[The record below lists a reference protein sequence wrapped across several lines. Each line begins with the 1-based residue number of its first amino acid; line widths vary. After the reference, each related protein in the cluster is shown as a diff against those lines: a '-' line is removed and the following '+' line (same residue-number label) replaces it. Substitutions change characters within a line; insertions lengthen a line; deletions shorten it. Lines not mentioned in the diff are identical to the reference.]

1 MALVVQK
8 YGGSSLG
15 TPERIR
21 RVAERV
27 IATRAAGHDV
37 VVVASAMGDTTDE
50 LLDLAA
56 GVSGA
61 PGPARELD
69 MLLTSGERISNAL
82 LAIAMTD
89 LGQPACSLS
98 GPQAGVFTT
107 PEHGHARI
115 VDVLPTRVRQE
126 LDRGQVVLVA
136 GFQGLCKDTD
146 DITTLGRGGSDT
158 TAVAIAAALRADV
171 CEIYTDVDG
180 VCTADPRVVP
190 AARLLDR
197 VPPAQMLELAA
208 HGAKVLMPRSVEY
221 ARRHGVRLHVRSSF
235 TDRPGTLV
243 ADRAHPAEQ
252 EVEMEQTAVTAIA
265 HDRGVAL
272 VSVTG
277 VPDDPAR
284 TAKVFRVLADA
295 EVEVGTPVHKDS
307 RGRVDLSFT
316 VPHGSA
322 PAAVAA
328 LHAAVA
334 DIGFAA
340 VTCDQRVGT
349 VSVVGAGL
357 CAEVTATVC
366 ETFAALRVRIG
377 LLTTSALRITALC
390 TQDELDRAVRALH
403 EVFALSAD
411 HVGDHATVYAGSG
424 RGW

>member
-8 YGGSSLG
+8 YGGSSIG
-15 TPERIR
+15 SPERIR

-27 IATRAAGHDV
+27 VATRAAGHDV

-50 LLDLAA
+50 LLDMANR
-56 GVSGA
+56 VSRG

-82 LAIAMTD
+82 LAIALTD
-89 LGQPACSLS
+89 LGHPACSLS

-146 DITTLGRGGSDT
+146 DVTTLGRGGSDT
-158 TAVAIAAALRADV
+158 TAVALAGALHADV

-190 AARLLDR
+190 TARLLDR
-197 VPPAQMLELAA
+197 VSYAQMLELAA

-221 ARRHGVRLHVRSSF
+221 ARRQDVTIHVRSSF

-243 ADRAHPAEQ
+243 TTQ
-252 EVEMEQTAVTAIA
+252 EPEMEKPAVTAIA
-265 HDRGVAL
+265 HDRSVAL

-277 VPDDPAR
+277 VPDEDPAR
-284 TAKVFRVLADA
+284 SARVFRVLADA
-295 EVEVGTPVHKDS
+295 GVEVDMPVHKSS
-307 RGRVDLSFT
+307 RGRVDLSF
-316 VPHGSA
+316 
-322 PAAVAA
+322 AVARGAASTAVGA
-328 LHAAVA
+328 LHAAA
-334 DIGFAA
+334 EEIGFAA
-340 VTCDQRVGT
+340 VTSDHHVGT

-357 CAEVTATVC
+357 CADVTATVC
-366 ETFAALRVRIG
+366 ETFAALPARIR
-377 LLTTSALRITALC
+377 LLTTSELRISVLC
-390 TQDELDRAVRALH
+390 GEGELDRAVRALH
-403 EVFALSAD
+403 EVFELSAGR
-411 HVGDHATVYAGSG
+411 VGEVATVYAGTG

>member
-8 YGGSSLG
+8 YGGSSIG
-15 TPERIR
+15 SPERIR

-27 IATRAAGHDV
+27 AATRAAGHDV

-50 LLDLAA
+50 LLDLAHQ
-56 GVSGA
+56 VSRA
-61 PGPARELD
+61 PGSARELD

-82 LAIAMTD
+82 LAIALTD
-89 LGQPACSLS
+89 LGYPACSLS

-107 PEHGHARI
+107 PEHGYARI

-146 DITTLGRGGSDT
+146 DVTTLGRGGSDT
-158 TAVAIAAALRADV
+158 TAVALAGALHADV

-190 AARLLDR
+190 TARLLDR
-197 VPPAQMLELAA
+197 VPYAQMLELAA

-221 ARRHGVRLHVRSSF
+221 ARRHGVVVHVRSSF
-235 TDRPGTLV
+235 TDRPGTVV
-243 ADRAHPAEQ
+243 ADRADQ
-252 EVEMEQTAVTAIA
+252 EVQMEKTAVTAVA

-277 VPDDPAR
+277 VPDDDPIRPAR
-284 TAKVFRVLADA
+284 VFRVLANA
-295 EVEVGTPVHKDS
+295 GVEVDMPVHKS
-307 RGRVDLSFT
+307 TRGRVDLSFA
-316 VPHGSA
+316 VARGSA

-328 LHAAVA
+328 LHAAA
-334 DIGFAA
+334 DTIGFAA
-340 VTCDQRVGT
+340 VTSDHNVGT
-349 VSVVGAGL
+349 VSVVGDAL
-357 CAEVTATVC
+357 TADITATVC
-366 ETFAALRVRIG
+366 ETFAALPTRIR
-377 LLTTSALRITALC
+377 LLTTSELRISVLC
-390 TQDELDRAVRALH
+390 PDTELDRAVRALH
-403 EVFALSAD
+403 EVFELSTPLT
-411 HVGDHATVYAGSG
+411 GPPATVYAGTG

>member
-15 TPERIR
+15 TPELIL
-21 RVAERV
+21 RVAQRV

-37 VVVASAMGDTTDE
+37 VVVASAMGDSTDD

-56 GVSGA
+56 RVSRA

-82 LAIAMTD
+82 LAIALTD

-107 PEHGHARI
+107 PEHGNARI

-146 DITTLGRGGSDT
+146 DVTTLGRGGSDT
-158 TAVAIAAALRADV
+158 TAVALAGALRADV

-190 AARLLDR
+190 AARVLDR
-197 VPPAQMLELAA
+197 VPYAEMLELAA

-221 ARRHGVRLHVRSSF
+221 ARRHGVAVHVRSSF

-243 ADRAHPAEQ
+243 ADRPHPADQ
-252 EVEMEQTAVTAIA
+252 EVEMEKTAVTAIA

-272 VSVTG
+272 VTVTG
-277 VPDDPAR
+277 VPDDPTR

-295 EVEVGTPVHKDS
+295 GVEVSTPVHKGT
-307 RGRVDLSFT
+307 RGHVDLSFT
-316 VPHGSA
+316 VAHTSA
-322 PAAVAA
+322 PTALTA
-328 LHAAVA
+328 LHTAVT
-334 DIGFAA
+334 DIGFTA
-340 VTCDQRVGT
+340 VTCDHQVGT
-349 VSVVGAGL
+349 ISVVGAAL
-357 CAEVTATVC
+357 CSEVTATIC
-366 ETFAALRVRIG
+366 ETFAALRVRVG

-390 TQDELDRAVRALH
+390 AQDELDRAVRALH
-403 EVFALSAD
+403 EVFALSTD
-411 HVGDHATVYAGSG
+411 NIGDQAAVYAGTG